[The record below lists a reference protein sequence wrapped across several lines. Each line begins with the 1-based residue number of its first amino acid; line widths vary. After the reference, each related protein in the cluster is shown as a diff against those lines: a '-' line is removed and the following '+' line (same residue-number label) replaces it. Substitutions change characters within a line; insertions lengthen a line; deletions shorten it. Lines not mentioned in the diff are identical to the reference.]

1 MNMDDSAASSIAEQP
16 LSLSILSSI
25 AEEPLALS
33 LSTDDEKFEGGV
45 TRIPELEDGIFEPLF
60 STTPGKRQR
69 VSYEHGSYNLE
80 KVLNFGSRLE
90 KSLNLVKSLKST

>member
-1 MNMDDSAASSIAEQP
+1 MNMDNSAASSIAEEP

-45 TRIPELEDGIFEPLF
+45 TRIPELQDGIFEPLF
-60 STTPGKRQR
+60 SSTPG
-69 VSYEHGSYNLE
+69 
-80 KVLNFGSRLE
+80 
-90 KSLNLVKSLKST
+90 